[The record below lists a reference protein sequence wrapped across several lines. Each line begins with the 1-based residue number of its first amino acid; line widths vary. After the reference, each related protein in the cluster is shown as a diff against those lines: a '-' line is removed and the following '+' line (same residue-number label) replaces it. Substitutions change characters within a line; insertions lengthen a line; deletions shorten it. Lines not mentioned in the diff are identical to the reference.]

1 MPHYQPL
8 RKKGYRD
15 ILVLRDLIK
24 AAHHLSFEWLDYIY
38 FSRFLM
44 ISDRNA
50 NIQSAQVL
58 KEQPKENK
66 LFSIQLKK
74 INSSLFGGY

>member
-44 ISDRNA
+44 ISDRNS

-58 KEQPKENK
+58 KAQSKENK
-66 LFSIQLKK
+66 
-74 INSSLFGGY
+74 